1 MRGGECA
8 LPVPGPAPARGTAR
22 RTRDGDTDE
31 PRELAYPLVDVGVGV
46 VAAPMAAVVAICA
59 ASPPEPIELVRAV
72 RGVVGDERL
81 AIECGSDEWGAA
93 NEANDASEA
102 VDDELDMVLLG
113 PIAEA
118 RAS

>member
-1 MRGGECA
+1 LA
-8 LPVPGPAPARGTAR
+8 AAYP
-22 RTRDGDTDE
+22 TRDE
-31 PRELAYPLVDVGVGV
+31 HALVDVGVGV
-46 VAAPMAAVVAICA
+46 VAAPTAAVVAMSA

-93 NEANDASEA
+93 NEASEASEA

-113 PIAEA
+113 PMAEA